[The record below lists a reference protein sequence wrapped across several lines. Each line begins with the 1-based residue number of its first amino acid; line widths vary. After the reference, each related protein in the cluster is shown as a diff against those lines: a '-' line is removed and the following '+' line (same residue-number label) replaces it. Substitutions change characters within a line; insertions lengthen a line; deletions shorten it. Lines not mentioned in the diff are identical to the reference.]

1 MLIRYLNL
9 HSPTSGRPP
18 MYPVAFSSEYRT
30 SSYVDHQYNFTHSG
44 TAESIAAGVKQVF
57 ELSVPDEYRNMLSQT
72 FYITENALNRGK
84 VMTDAAK
91 SIMNCYP
98 LDAVSWP
105 SLTLANGYV
114 MPTPAIV
121 DGPTDSQYGSFT
133 YYNAPFK
140 IGAYSGGI
148 SAPYSG
154 ITPWGANSVFI
165 RIPLFP
171 LSFYDEADKT
181 FYVPDDASYFAVWN
195 YLQFSIHLI
204 SGTTGYVLIRVQAQT
219 NYPVSASDVT
229 DLRLFTNT
237 PTFDPIHPATP
248 DPYTGAGYPASTAPG
263 GPSGGSFDFTD
274 DPITGVHTPGLDLL
288 NSGLITAWRPS
299 KATLVQLANWLWVT
313 TPGQVIQQLFGNPIN
328 AIIGL
333 NIVPVSPPVDGGLN
347 TIKFGND
354 DSGVACPK
362 ITSQHVT
369 VDCGSITVDPIY
381 GSYMDYAPQ
390 TSAELFLPYVGGLPL
405 DVNDVVGKTISVQYE
420 VDVLSGACV
429 AYVFIDGGLHYQKA
443 GSCAATAPITG
454 SQMPNVVAGV
464 LSIAGS
470 VAGFVASAGASG
482 ASTAAKVASGI
493 ATGTSVAESAANML
507 KQSISYSGTISGWAG
522 LLGSQK
528 PYLLLSVP
536 HVAMPGGQNALM
548 GYPAWV
554 SGRVGDFTGYTE
566 CTVDRVTA
574 TRATDKEVEEIKSL
588 LEGGVIL

>member
-1 MLIRYLNL
+1 MALRVQFNDNSVVTFPSFI
-9 HSPTSGRPP
+9 G
-18 MYPVAFSSEYRT
+18 SSEFDYMQADANLRRYFT
-30 SSYVDHQYNFTHSG
+30 PSASRFASSWSDIESRAISFRSIVNKATKNGSYFAINNNVGQIVLSATAQAKMEEYFGFSVSTMGVVNLTSTLDALLVYEIYSDSLCYFYTSNGAVPQPSSYSG
-44 TAESIAAGVKQVF
+44 TFYNLDGVQISETERYYQSSGSI
-57 ELSVPDEYRNMLSQT
+57 
-72 FYITENALNRGK
+72 
-84 VMTDAAK
+84 
-91 SIMNCYP
+91 
-98 LDAVSWP
+98 
-105 SLTLANGYV
+105 
-114 MPTPAIV
+114 
-121 DGPTDSQYGSFT
+121 TDSQLTIRTKSGVEYSAPRRTRYVGVLCLYPYQLYQDSRTMPNYAGPYMEGSFNP
-133 YYNAPFK
+133 NAEKFFD
-140 IGAYSGGI
+140 IIFGADN
-148 SAPYSG
+148 
-154 ITPWGANSVFI
+154 WAN
-165 RIPLFP
+165 
-171 LSFYDEADKT
+171 
-181 FYVPDDASYFAVWN
+181 VPD
-195 YLQFSIHLI
+195 
-204 SGTTGYVLIRVQAQT
+204 
-219 NYPVSASDVT
+219 SD
-229 DLRLFTNT
+229 
-237 PTFDPIHPATP
+237 TP

-274 DPITGVHTPGLDLL
+274 DPITGVHTPSLDLL

-405 DVNDVVGKTISVQYE
+405 DVNDVVGKTIRVQYE